1 MPGCGHPHSPQNEK
15 EIEALYQ
22 QYLPTNAVQSP
33 LEAKPWGLKE
43 FEVEAPGG
51 YILCFAQRIGGEIIG
66 ADSRQVY
73 RRMDIGTAKPTPE
86 EQAAAGH
93 HLIDVVDPDEP
104 FSLGRWLDLAKD
116 ALEDIWARGK
126 QPLLVGGTGQYVWAL
141 LEGWRVPRV
150 PPDGQVRAELESRGP
165 AELVEELRRVD
176 PEAEG
181 FVDPRNVRRIVRA
194 LEVYHATGKPF
205 SHWRTKESAGFESL
219 VLGLRLPRE
228 ELYRRID
235 ERVETMFADGLVNEV
250 RGLLAEGYSRELPSM
265 SGIGYREVCE
275 YLSGELDLETA
286 VERTKTGTHR
296 LARHQNSWFKAGD
309 ERIRWVEAG
318 EEALEQAMRLAEMFL
333 TGIRAWK
340 GAGYNLAGTS

>member
-1 MPGCGHPHSPQNEK
+1 MRKLIAIVG
-15 EIEALYQ
+15 
-22 QYLPTNAVQSP
+22 PTASGKTSLAVE
-33 LEAKPWGLKE
+33 L
-43 FEVEAPGG
+43 
-51 YILCFAQRIGGEIIG
+51 AQRIDGEIIG

-73 RRMDIGTAKPTPE
+73 RRMAIGTAKPTPE
-86 EQAAAGH
+86 ELAAARH

-116 ALEDIWARGK
+116 ALEDIWSRGK

-150 PPDGQVRAELESRGP
+150 PPDGELRMALESRGP

-181 FVDPRNVRRIVRA
+181 FVDPRNVRRVVRA

-205 SHWRTKESAGFESL
+205 SHWRTKEPAGFESL
-219 VLGLRLPRE
+219 VIGLRLPRE
-228 ELYRRID
+228 ELYPRID
-235 ERVETMFADGLVNEV
+235 VRVEAMFAAGLVDEV
-250 RGLLAEGYSRELPSM
+250 QGLLAEGYSRELPSM

-275 YLSGELDLETA
+275 YLAGEIDLETA

-309 ERIRWVEAG
+309 ARIRWIETG
-318 EEALEQAMRLAEMFL
+318 EGTVDEAMRLAEEFL
-333 TGIRAWK
+333 STDARAQHTK
-340 GAGYNLAGTS
+340 RA